1 MSYPGPLSASVNL
14 GCDTSLQRATDTF
27 SFQLNTGAAGNESTL
42 DSPASIIPDGT
53 GNVSLSMISGAG
65 SDTSTLT
72 IAGGAAPG
80 AVSGINITGGAPQ
93 LSLLT
98 TTGNASLTV
107 ASNSGNLAT
116 LAIATSAGGLS
127 SLLMGQTGTPNA
139 AVRVTAAADGSGQLK
154 IENATT
160 GTSVAMFDTQA
171 NNVTLGSLATA
182 GTINLNASTV
192 IKESA
197 SGVNGLALSPT
208 SATQSVIAQTISNGG
223 TLNLGSSVQNS
234 DIIALR
240 DTGAANTGSIL
251 IGGNGGTGI
260 VMTGSINNAATT
272 ITTDRTAG
280 NFASLTIGANIG
292 VPVLQFSDSGASFIE
307 NVSTSINSTL
317 TLGGDL
323 NMGTDG
329 VIRNYANYQTTG
341 NAALGVGATATI
353 TSTNPPPNG
362 VGLYCITIYAPSDIT
377 ANVSG
382 VAYWNGSIWY
392 GGSTGNA
399 AFRIQTAPAFNALTL
414 FNTSSVAMAGVWQ
427 SNVFQ
432 ILGPTT
438 A

>member
-1 MSYPGPLSASVNL
+1 VNL
-14 GCDTSLQRATDTF
+14 GCDTSLQRSADTF
-27 SFQLNTGAAGNESTL
+27 LFQLNDGAATNESTL
-42 DSPASIIPDGT
+42 VSPASITPPAVN
-53 GNVSLSMISGAG
+53 GNVSLAMTTTTPG
-65 SDTSTLT
+65 DSTLT
-72 IAGGAAPG
+72 MQGQDTIIAMNNQGGVNQINMQGNNTSINLSSNADATLSLVGGGAGQPG
-80 AVSGINITGGAPQ
+80 ASSSTILLGSTGALGVNDILFGNP
-93 LSLLT
+93 T
-98 TTGNASLTV
+98 TTG
-107 ASNSGNLAT
+107 
-116 LAIATSAGGLS
+116 IALY
-127 SLLMGQTGTPNA
+127 QTTTTP
-139 AVRVTAAADGSGQLK
+139 GQLSVGNNFTSTN
-154 IENATT
+154 IASFNQTT
-160 GTSVAMFDTQA
+160 
-171 NNVTLGSLATA
+171 NNVTLGNLAA
-182 GTINLNASTV
+182 VGSINLNASTV

-197 SGVNGLALSPT
+197 SGANGLALSPT
-208 SATQSVIAQTISNGG
+208 SATQSVIAQTISNSG

-272 ITTDRTAG
+272 ITTDRTTG
-280 NFASLTIGANIG
+280 NFAVLSIGANIG
-292 VPVLQFSDSGASFIE
+292 VPVLQFSDSGAAFVE
-307 NVSTSINSTL
+307 NVSTGINSTL

-341 NAALGVGATATI
+341 NAALGVGATGTI
-353 TSTNPPPNG
+353 TNTNPPPNG

-382 VAYWNGSIWY
+382 VAFWNGSVWF

-399 AFRIQTAPAFNALTL
+399 AFRIQTAPAFTSLTL
-414 FNTSSVAMAGVWQ
+414 FNTSSVAMVGVWQ

>member
-14 GCDTSLQRATDTF
+14 GCDTGLQRATDQF
-27 SFQLNTGAAGNESTL
+27 NFVVDDGAVAPGPAIPTSL
-42 DSPASIIPDGT
+42 QSPATITPAVSGSVSLTMAATGGNSSLSITSP
-53 GNVSLSMISGAG
+53 NVSSVAVTGG
-65 SDTSTLT
+65 SVSTLT
-72 IAGGAAPG
+72 
-80 AVSGINITGGAPQ
+80 
-93 LSLLT
+93 L
-98 TTGNASLTV
+98 
-107 ASNSGNLAT
+107 
-116 LAIATSAGGLS
+116 
-127 SLLMGQTGTPNA
+127 
-139 AVRVTAAADGSGQLK
+139 
-154 IENATT
+154 ATT
-160 GTSVAMFDTQA
+160 GTSAINSSGIFLNSSGGNDENFIHFSDPTAAGIAVYNNPGTPGQLSIGNDSAGGNVVATFNQTT
-171 NNVTLGSLATA
+171 NNVTLGSLGAA

-280 NFASLTIGANIG
+280 NFGALTIGTLAG
-292 VPVLQFSDSGASFIE
+292 TPQLQFSESGVDSLAPLATGLGTPFTARGGINM
-307 NVSTSINSTL
+307 NVTSSITNYSNS
-317 TLGGDL
+317 
-323 NMGTDG
+323 
-329 VIRNYANYQTTG
+329 QTNA
-341 NAALGVGATATI
+341 NAALGNGASGTI
-353 TSTNPPPNG
+353 SSTNPPPNG
-362 VGLYCITIYAPSDIT
+362 NGLYCVTIYAPSDIT

-382 VAYWNGSIWY
+382 IAYWNGSIWY

-399 AFRIQTAPAFNALTL
+399 AFRIQSAPTFNALTL
-414 FNTSSVAMAGVWQ
+414 FNTSGVGMAGTWQ

-432 ILGPTT
+432 ILGTL
-438 A
+438 

>member
-1 MSYPGPLSASVNL
+1 MAATGGNSSLSI
-14 GCDTSLQRATDTF
+14 TS
-27 SFQLNTGAAGNESTL
+27 
-42 DSPASIIPDGT
+42 P
-53 GNVSLSMISGAG
+53 NVSSVAVTGG
-65 SDTSTLT
+65 SVSTLT
-72 IAGGAAPG
+72 
-80 AVSGINITGGAPQ
+80 
-93 LSLLT
+93 L
-98 TTGNASLTV
+98 
-107 ASNSGNLAT
+107 
-116 LAIATSAGGLS
+116 
-127 SLLMGQTGTPNA
+127 
-139 AVRVTAAADGSGQLK
+139 
-154 IENATT
+154 ATT
-160 GTSVAMFDTQA
+160 GTSAINSSGIFLNSSGGNDENFIHFSDPTAAGIAVYNNPGTPGQLSIGNDAAGGNVVATFNQTT
-171 NNVTLGSLATA
+171 NNVTLGSLGAA

-192 IKESA
+192 IKETA

-260 VMTGSINNAATT
+260 VMTGSINNAAAT
-272 ITTDRTAG
+272 ITTDRTVG
-280 NFASLTIGANIG
+280 NLGTLTIGSAIG
-292 VPVLQFSDSGASFIE
+292 VPAIQFSDSGTAFTQ
-307 NVSTSINSTL
+307 NVQTAINSTL

-362 VGLYCITIYAPSDIT
+362 IGLYCVTIYAPSDIT

-382 VAYWNGSIWY
+382 VAYWNGSAWY

-399 AFRIQTAPAFNALTL
+399 AFRIQVAPGFNALTL
-414 FNTSSVAMAGVWQ
+414 FNTSAVGMAGVWQ

-438 A
+438 